1 MRYLLDT
8 NAIIGLL
15 RDDRS
20 PLARRARHEQL
31 DDLATS
37 SIVVQELFFGAFKSR
52 RPGHNLSTFDSLRF
66 QVIDF
71 DRDDARRAGLVR
83 AELMARGMTIG
94 PYDMLIAGHALA
106 RSLILVTH
114 NTREFSRVA
123 GLRIE
128 DWEA

>member
-1 MRYLLDT
+1 
-8 NAIIGLL
+8 
-15 RDDRS
+15 
-20 PLARRARHEQL
+20 LAQRARHEQL

-52 RPGHNLSTFDSLRF
+52 RPGNNLSIFDSLLF
-66 QVIDF
+66 PVIDF
-71 DRDDARRAGLVR
+71 DRDDARQAGLVR
-83 AELMARGMTIG
+83 ADLMARGAPIG
-94 PYDMLIAGHALA
+94 PYDVLIAGHALA
-106 RSLILVTH
+106 RNLTLVTH

>member
-15 RDDRS
+15 RDYRS
-20 PLARRARHEQL
+20 PLARRARHERL
-31 DDLATS
+31 EDLTTS
-37 SIVVQELFFGAFKSR
+37 SIVVHELFFGAFKSR
-52 RPGHNLSTFDSLRF
+52 RPDPNLAVFDSLKF
-66 QVIDF
+66 PVIDF

-83 AELMARGMTIG
+83 AELVARGVPIG
-94 PYDMLIAGHALA
+94 PYDVLIAGQALA
-106 RSLILVTH
+106 RDLTLVTH

-128 DWEA
+128 DWQA